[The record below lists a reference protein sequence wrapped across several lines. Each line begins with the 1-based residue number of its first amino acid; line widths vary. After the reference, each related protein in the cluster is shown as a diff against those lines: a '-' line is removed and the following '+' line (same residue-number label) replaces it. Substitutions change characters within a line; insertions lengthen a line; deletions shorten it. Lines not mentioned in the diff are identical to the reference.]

1 MINCIDALIRNR
13 NIHLEL
19 HLDQLLPRIITCI
32 VAKQIGSTGEIHW
45 LLRDEALRKIRE
57 PQRGGDSTLCVAL
70 DLNANQNQLGMF
82 YIGNVGIKVWSEN
95 S

>member
-45 LLRDEALRKIRE
+45 LLRDEASDVLVRTCALFGEKYGNLRGVVK
-57 PQRGGDSTLCVAL
+57 SKS
-70 DLNANQNQLGMF
+70 
-82 YIGNVGIKVWSEN
+82 IGNVLHW
-95 S
+95 